1 MHKEV
6 AHYKYTY
13 DQYNIH
19 SLRLIM
25 ILNYFIHYCSIYTI
39 LKHTE
44 CKLYLWNTFD
54 EQFEKSKYKSWYI
67 KISIKIYLLNYKQLN
82 FTKIALSS
90 LLALFNAKLN
100 CLLFN
105 K

>member
-13 DQYNIH
+13 DRYNIH

-44 CKLYLWNTFD
+44 VNCICETLSMNNSRKANTKVD
-54 EQFEKSKYKSWYI
+54 I
-67 KISIKIYLLNYKQLN
+67 
-82 FTKIALSS
+82 
-90 LLALFNAKLN
+90 
-100 CLLFN
+100 
-105 K
+105 